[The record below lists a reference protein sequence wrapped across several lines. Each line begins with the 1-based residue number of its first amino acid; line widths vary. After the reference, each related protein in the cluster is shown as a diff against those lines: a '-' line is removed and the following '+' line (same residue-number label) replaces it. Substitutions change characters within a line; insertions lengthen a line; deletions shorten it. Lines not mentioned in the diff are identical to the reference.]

1 MMSFS
6 FKIFS
11 IAYIVASILSLFF
24 IDVDKPI
31 TELILKIFSLQFL
44 SFLYLSS
51 SQKINYWYLL
61 ILMSSVVS
69 DALFIFE
76 EDFLKGGVF
85 LLLLNR
91 VLYLIIARKAMYKT
105 KLKTLLTYLIPG
117 LILFLI
123 ISVLLRPYLKELS
136 YSIFIICFLNATIV
150 GITFFN
156 FLNKMSKENL
166 FFFLG
171 IFLIITADFLI
182 AYNKYIDYKLYY
194 VVTYTIVYYVARYL
208 ICVSMIE
215 KKRVFNHSVLK
226 KRLRI

>member
-1 MMSFS
+1 MSFS
-6 FKIFS
+6 FKTFS

-31 TELILKIFSLQFL
+31 TELIFKIFSLQFL

-69 DALFIFE
+69 DALLIFE
-76 EDFLKGGVF
+76 DDFIKGGVF
-85 LLLLNR
+85 FLLLNR
-91 VLYLIIARKAMYKT
+91 VLYLIIARKAMHKT
-105 KLKTLLTYLIPG
+105 KLKTLLAYLIPG

-123 ISVLLRPYLKELS
+123 ISYLLRPYLKELS

-182 AYNKYIDYKLYY
+182 VYNKYVDYKLYY
-194 VVTYTIVYYVARYL
+194 VIAYTIVYYIARYL
-208 ICVSMIE
+208 ICVSMI
-215 KKRVFNHSVLK
+215 KKKSGFNHLILK

>member
-1 MMSFS
+1 MSFS

-11 IAYIVASILSLFF
+11 IAYVVASILSLFF

-31 TELILKIFSLQFL
+31 TELILKIFSLQFF

-76 EDFLKGGVF
+76 DDFLKGGVF

-105 KLKTLLTYLIPG
+105 KLKQL
-117 LILFLI
+117 
-123 ISVLLRPYLKELS
+123 
-136 YSIFIICFLNATIV
+136 
-150 GITFFN
+150 
-156 FLNKMSKENL
+156 
-166 FFFLG
+166 
-171 IFLIITADFLI
+171 D
-182 AYNKYIDYKLYY
+182 
-194 VVTYTIVYYVARYL
+194 
-208 ICVSMIE
+208 
-215 KKRVFNHSVLK
+215 
-226 KRLRI
+226 